1 MISVS
6 YTHLD
11 VYKRQFEWIG
21 LIAIC
26 FILPA
31 VISWAVCALMRKAGA
46 IDEGDLKLED

>member
-1 MISVS
+1 MGCRRGGRRRR
-6 YTHLD
+6 T
-11 VYKRQFEWIG
+11 G